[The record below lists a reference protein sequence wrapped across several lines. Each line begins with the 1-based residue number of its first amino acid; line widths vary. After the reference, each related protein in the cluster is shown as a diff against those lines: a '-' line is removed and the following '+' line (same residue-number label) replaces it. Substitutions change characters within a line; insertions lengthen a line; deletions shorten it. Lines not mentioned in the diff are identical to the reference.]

1 MVCICLFCFTFWRKS
16 FLPTQPD
23 KTQGVHTLNMLA
35 PHPCVFFSSCLIH
48 QVSVEPSLK
57 VRKLFPQ
64 VGNKF
69 LEFRILN
76 SPLPCKVCNEN
87 VIWFPWIILH
97 RLSTVECES
106 GFDST
111 FHVVLGNLFTPS
123 ELQFLHVKIGFNN
136 SACLPRL
143 LWGSEKIM
151 YTQFLPRSRYTMIV
165 LMMMMRFSAKRNRW
179 AVFWSEHDIL
189 SGSSEI

>member
-1 MVCICLFCFTFWRKS
+1 MFHILKEVISTYPARQNTGS
-16 FLPTQPD
+16 THSD
-23 KTQGVHTLNMLA
+23 MLA
-35 PHPCVFFSSCLIH
+35 PHPCMFSSSCLIH

-76 SPLPCKVCNEN
+76 SPLPCKVCSEN

-97 RLSTVECES
+97 RLSTVESES

-143 LWGSEKIM
+143 L
-151 YTQFLPRSRYTMIV
+151 
-165 LMMMMRFSAKRNRW
+165 
-179 AVFWSEHDIL
+179 
-189 SGSSEI
+189 